1 MALKS
6 IIATVQGV
14 EYTLELNPETGY
26 YERTLSPL
34 NDETSFHQ
42 PGGYFPVSITAVDTT
57 DLSSSVNSDDYPNL
71 RLFVAENHKPLIE
84 ILSPTAGSYI
94 TDTSRPEIQFKVT
107 DNAYTGYS
115 GVKKDSIVLKI
126 NGQAVS
132 GVMFEDVDGGYIGK
146 YTPDVNIEDGEVVIT
161 VDADDN
167 DGNHA
172 DTTSA
177 IFSIDTKAPEHSVT
191 TPVNEYTE
199 TSSSVVLIEGIVS
212 DDSEE
217 ITISI
222 TDNGQLVD
230 EFVTSSGKYSKNIT
244 LIGQGEHI
252 VVITATDKWG
262 KSTPIT
268 RVFKYNTTAPVFTE
282 VGIVL
287 TDGSQVSADNKVPAV
302 GTYTIRCKV
311 VTS

>member
-1 MALKS
+1 MALDK
-6 IIATVQGV
+6 IIATVQGK
-14 EYTLELNPETGY
+14 EYELELNPETGY

-42 PGGYFPVSITAVDTT
+42 PGGYFPVSITATDTT
-57 DLSSSVNSDDYPNL
+57 NLSSSVSSDDYPNL

-84 ILSPTAGSYI
+84 IIAPTAGSYI

-115 GVKKDSIVLKI
+115 GVRKDSIVLKV

-132 GVMFEDVDGGYIGK
+132 GVTFEDIDGGFIGK
-146 YTPDVNIEDGEVVIT
+146 YTPDTNLEDGEVVIT
-161 VDADDN
+161 VDAADN
-167 DGNHA
+167 DNNLA
-172 DTTSA
+172 KTTSA
-177 IFSIDTKAPEHSVT
+177 TFNIDTKAPEHSVT
-191 TPVNEYTE
+191 TPINEYTE
-199 TSSSVVLIEGIVS
+199 TSNSVVLIEGTVS
-212 DDSEE
+212 DDSNE

-222 TDNGQLVD
+222 EDNGQLI
-230 EFVTSSGKYSKNIT
+230 ESFKTSGGTYSKNIT
-244 LIGQGEHI
+244 LIGQGEHT

-287 TDGSQVSADNKVPAV
+287 TDGSQVSADNKAPAI